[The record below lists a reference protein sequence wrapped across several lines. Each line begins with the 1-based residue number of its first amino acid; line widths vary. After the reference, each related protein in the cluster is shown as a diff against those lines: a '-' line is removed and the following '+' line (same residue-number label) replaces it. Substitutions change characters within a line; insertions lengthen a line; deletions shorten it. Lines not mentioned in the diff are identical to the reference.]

1 VQPLK
6 VSEGRGCLV
15 LLWFNVWKIPGS
27 LDCELVLTTKLLKTM
42 GGESKGS
49 DPKI

>member
-1 VQPLK
+1 
-6 VSEGRGCLV
+6 V
-15 LLWFNVWKIPGS
+15 LLWFNVWKIAGF
-27 LDCELVLTTKLLKTM
+27 LDCELVLTTELLKTM